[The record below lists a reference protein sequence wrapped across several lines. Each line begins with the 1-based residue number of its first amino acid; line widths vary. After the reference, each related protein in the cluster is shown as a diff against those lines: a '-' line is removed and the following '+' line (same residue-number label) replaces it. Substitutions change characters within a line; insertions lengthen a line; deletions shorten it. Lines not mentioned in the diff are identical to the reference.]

1 MTLDPQGVAG
11 MAASLGLAGAT
22 GGLSLLAQELLKA
35 TPEKDVCRTALSGVA
50 PSPSSAAP
58 ATPSSQPNAPLKL
71 PQALP
76 EALRNIFK

>member
-1 MTLDPQGVAG
+1 

-50 PSPSSAAP
+50 PSPSTSTTTP
-58 ATPSSQPNAPLKL
+58 ATPASQPKAPLQL